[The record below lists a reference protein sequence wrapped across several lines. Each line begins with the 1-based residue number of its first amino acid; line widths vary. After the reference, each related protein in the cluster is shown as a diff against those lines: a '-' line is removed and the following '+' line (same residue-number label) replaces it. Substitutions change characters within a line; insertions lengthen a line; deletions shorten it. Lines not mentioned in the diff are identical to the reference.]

1 MRSLRCQAG
10 RDEWHRRTVR
20 NNLDAIGI
28 NVDEPSRRAAA
39 EQLIQDKHLAFRQA
53 VRGLGE
59 QDFVWK
65 MFGSMSSIQ
74 LTIPLYVV
82 IDRDGMIRYAGH
94 GGDGNLAELRGVL
107 ARLLP

>member
-1 MRSLRCQAG
+1 
-10 RDEWHRRTVR
+10 
-20 NNLDAIGI
+20 
-28 NVDEPSRRAAA
+28 
-39 EQLIQDKHLAFRQA
+39 
-53 VRGLGE
+53 
-59 QDFVWK
+59 